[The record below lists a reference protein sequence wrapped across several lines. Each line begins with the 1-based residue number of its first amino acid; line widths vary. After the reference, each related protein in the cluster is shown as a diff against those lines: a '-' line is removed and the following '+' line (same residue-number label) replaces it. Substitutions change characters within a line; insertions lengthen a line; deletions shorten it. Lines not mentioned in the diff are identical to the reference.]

1 VAAAGRSVYDG
12 GVARILVVEDE
23 GDILKLIQMRLER
36 EGNVVLGFSSPQK
49 ALELVLTGDIPDIV
63 VLDVSMPE
71 ITGLEVLRT
80 LRLGFGQKHLP
91 AIFLSALVTP
101 QDIEAGRALGA
112 AYLTKPFVASAL
124 IRAIERGLKGAETD
138 PR

>member
-1 VAAAGRSVYDG
+1 M
-12 GVARILVVEDE
+12 ARILVLDDD
-23 GDILKLIQMRLER
+23 GDVLRLIQMRLEH
-36 EGNVVLGFSSPQK
+36 EGHQVLGFSSPKK
-49 ALELVLTGDIPDIV
+49 ALELVLTGDVPDLV
-63 VLDVSMPE
+63 VLDVAMPE
-71 ITGLEVLRT
+71 IDGLEVLRT
-80 LRLGFGQKHLP
+80 LRVGFGQRDLP

-124 IRAIERGLKGAETD
+124 LRAIERALRTPPDAR